1 MANILILEDDNY
13 LNEEIMLHVEDEGHK
28 CKILDTADSFME
40 NIKILENYK
49 LLILDLMMIRG
60 EILKSDKSN
69 LATGEIIFRKIK
81 ELYPKLEIIILTAK
95 NGSDIQLSEDELSN
109 IPVFY
114 KPLDSEYLKDFLNE
128 INERTSK

>member
-13 LNEEIMLHVEDEGHK
+13 LNEEIKLHVEDEGHK
-28 CKILDTADSFME
+28 CKILDTADALME

-49 LLILDLMMIRG
+49 LLILDLMKIRG
-60 EILKSDKSN
+60 EILRNDKSN
-69 LATGEIIFRKIK
+69 LATGEIIFKKIK

-128 INERTSK
+128 INERTRK